1 MSNNTA
7 KVSATDDGIP
17 VSDTL
22 ALLLQALN
30 TGASITINLPPG
42 TFPPGALA
50 VGNTNVQSSVPV
62 GNSSS
67 DASGATPAS
76 VGPNVASAGVPTVSS
91 GVTTA
96 PAPTGGNVGPSA
108 PPIISTSSNV
118 APAATSAPVANAP
131 AVSAS
136 AVPVPVPVPNVAS
149 TPSITAAPGG
159 ASTNSTGGNTAPAPP
174 PAPVGIGATPT
185 VPAVAPPAPVGAANP
200 GAPEP
205 LEPMDPAAIAAGA
218 QGNDLQEDIHVR
230 FYCVTVGR
238 RIGIFAGWGNTAPHV
253 TGASGSCYT
262 AIDKGRG
269 ARNRAMRA
277 FNDAFAAGN
286 YNIVP

>member
-1 MSNNTA
+1 MSNNIA
-7 KVSATDDGIP
+7 KVSATDDAIP

-30 TGASITINLPPG
+30 TGASITINLPAG

-50 VGNTNVQSSVPV
+50 VGNTNVQSSVPA

-67 DASGATPAS
+67 ATADATPTS
-76 VGPNVASAGVPTVSS
+76 VGPNVASGAVPTVSS

-96 PAPTGGNVGPSA
+96 PAPTGGNVGPG
-108 PPIISTSSNV
+108 SNV
-118 APAATSAPVANAP
+118 APTATSAPVLPVNAP
-131 AVSAS
+131 AVLTS
-136 AVPVPVPVPNVAS
+136 AVPAPVSVPNVGS
-149 TPSITAAPGG
+149 TPSVTAAPGG

-174 PAPVGIGATPT
+174 PAPVVATATPT
-185 VPAVAPPAPVGAANP
+185 VPAVAPAPVGAANP
-200 GAPEP
+200 AVPEP
-205 LEPMDPAAIAAGA
+205 LEPMDPAAIATGA

-286 YNIVP
+286 YNI